1 MPALL
6 RPIARDDV
14 AGRQGTVIDIG
25 GQHVRDMQAQRAAT
39 VADQHDIA
47 VALDDLLPDW
57 SATHALVGAKFAA
70 RQ

>member
-1 MPALL
+1 M
-6 RPIARDDV
+6 
-14 AGRQGTVIDIG
+14 IDIG